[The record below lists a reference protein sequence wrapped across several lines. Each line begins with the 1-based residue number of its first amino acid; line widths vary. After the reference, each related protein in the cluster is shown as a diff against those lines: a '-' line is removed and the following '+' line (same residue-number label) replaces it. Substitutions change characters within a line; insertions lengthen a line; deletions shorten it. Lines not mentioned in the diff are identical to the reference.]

1 MYLQMNKCENP
12 GKSLVEDNF
21 SSNSK
26 SCYATNNLANLTET
40 GYLSERLK
48 HIFYIIVIDCAI

>member
-40 GYLSERLK
+40 GYLSFVK
-48 HIFYIIVIDCAI
+48 D